1 MAESN
6 VLVEHFE
13 DLELGWTVVLMAC
26 KQCGADHK
34 VRLSA
39 YNPSAHGWDARTE
52 TYTALQPVFV
62 GTGDAGVHDG
72 RIGVFASAVGE
83 KRVYRVVNDDSAEMP
98 IMLAGNA

>member
-13 DLELGWTVVLMAC
+13 DLELGWTVMLTGC

-34 VRLSA
+34 VLLASYNHSA
-39 YNPSAHGWDARTE
+39 QGWDARTD
-52 TYTALQPVFV
+52 TYTAVQPVFV
-62 GTGDAGVHDG
+62 GTGDAGVHNG
-72 RIGVFASAVGE
+72 RIGVFASAVAE
-83 KRVYRVVNDDSAEMP
+83 KRVFHVVKDDSVEMP

>member
-1 MAESN
+1 MAKSN

-26 KQCGADHK
+26 KQCGADHE
-34 VRLSA
+34 VQLSV
-39 YNPSAHGWDARTE
+39 YNRCAQGWDARTE

-62 GTGDAGVHDG
+62 GTGTDGVHDG
-72 RIGVFASAVGE
+72 RIGIFASAVAE
-83 KRVYRVVNDDSAEMP
+83 KRVFRVMNDDSAEMP